1 MKLSELVGYLHLLN
15 QEDVNPDYD
24 LAMKKFHAMH
34 HLILNHAVQF
44 PAESSDFKTAVDQL
58 QRAFVRVDS
67 VVDSLKELILHIIQH
82 MEMKQLKRNER
93 WYFEEAISMSND
105 QIINHNRLR
114 IDDDGNVLLRSHLKN
129 CTDWRL
135 PGMIIRPAQE
145 SFIEDLVPMDP
156 LYLVDHNL
164 ELLQSAV
171 SIFTPEYQ
179 RRLRQYAVNDYQDE
193 NPLWQLPDN
202 QFGLVFVWNYFQ
214 FKPLSIVGRY
224 LKDIYKKLRP
234 GGICIFTYNECDRE
248 HGVQLAEQNFMCYT
262 PGRLI
267 RKHAEFIGFEIMTN
281 HHGSVTWLEIKK
293 PGKIESIRGGQ
304 SLAKIIANP

>member
-1 MKLSELVGYLHLLN
+1 MKLSELVGYLYLLN

-44 PAESSDFKTAVDQL
+44 HAVSSDFTAAVDQL
-58 QRAFVRVDS
+58 QQAFAQVDH
-67 VVDSLKELILHIIQH
+67 VVASLKDQIFNMIQQ
-82 MEMKQLKRNER
+82 METDQFKKNET
-93 WYFEEAISMSND
+93 WYLEEAPTMSND
-105 QIINHNRLR
+105 HILNHNRLR
-114 IDDDGNVLLRSHLKN
+114 IDNDGNIFLRARLKSY
-129 CTDWRL
+129 TDWRI

-164 ELLQSAV
+164 ELLQPAISA
-171 SIFTPEYQ
+171 FTPEYQ
-179 RRLRQYAVNDYQDE
+179 RRLRPYAVNDYQDE

-214 FKPLSIVGRY
+214 FKPLSVVHRY
-224 LKDIYKKLRP
+224 LTDIYKKLRP

-248 HGVQLAEQNFMCYT
+248 YGVQSAEQNFMCYT

-267 RKHAEFIGFEIMTN
+267 RIHAEFLGFEITTN
-281 HHGSVTWLEIKK
+281 HHGPVTWLEIKR

-304 SLAKIIANP
+304 SLAKIVAI